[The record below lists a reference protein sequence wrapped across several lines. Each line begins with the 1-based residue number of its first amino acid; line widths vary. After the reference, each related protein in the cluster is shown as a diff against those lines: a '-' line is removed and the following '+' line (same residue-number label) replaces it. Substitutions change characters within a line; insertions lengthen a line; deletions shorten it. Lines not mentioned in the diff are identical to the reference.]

1 MEKNKSNLFL
11 MELMIVILFFAL
23 ASAVCIQMFAKASR
37 LSQSSVDESHAV
49 GCAQSAASAFFSG
62 MGETGA
68 IATFYP
74 DAEITADSLT
84 QYYGSDWQECSVKE
98 YEAGN
103 AAYRLELSIN
113 REDAMIYGHI
123 RIGSCGS
130 VSAPVY
136 ELTVRI
142 HRPNRLEASGPE
154 NIPPRAAGTYRLIS
168 CEMPEGRAAL

>member
-11 MELMIVILFFAL
+11 MELMICILFFAL

-62 MGETGA
+62 MGESEA
-68 IATFYP
+68 IAGFYP
-74 DAEITADSLT
+74 YADVSADGLT
-84 QYYGSDWQECSVKE
+84 QYYGADWQECSVKE

-103 AAYRLELSIN
+103 AAYRLELTVS
-113 REDAMIYGHI
+113 REDSMVYGHI

-130 VSAPVY
+130 DSAPIY
-136 ELTVRI
+136 ELTVRV
-142 HRPNRLEASGPE
+142 HSPNRLETSAPVSILSRGAK
-154 NIPPRAAGTYRLIS
+154 IGKLIS
-168 CEMPEGRAAL
+168 RIIPEGRAVL